1 MAFNKKKTE
10 RTGAPADMKKFI
22 RTARVLGVIA
32 AILIVLSAAAFCM
45 GYIKT
50 TRDYS
55 SRLATYND
63 EETHRSGPD
72 TSTFS
77 VNAVS
82 IYKRENFWSQYR
94 VILVPLMLAI
104 LGMTVAI
111 LALRQEVMV
120 NRFRSQHDNLT
131 GLFNRHTA
139 LTKLAGYSGSGKRYA
154 IILTDI
160 DNFKIINE
168 TYGHGN
174 GDRLMAEIA
183 SRLLAYCD
191 KQGLEC
197 CRYGGDEFL
206 VFVKDRRL
214 EGEDDR
220 LVRDIFELFKQPVLL
235 GADLVVPSA
244 SMGAANVRSDET
256 AEDAVLD
263 ADIALTRAKASG
275 KNLCMFYTEDM
286 RQSVKDITATKNSIA
301 SAVQNDGFYMVYQP
315 KVDVATGKVTGYE
328 ALVRMKNAAASPAV
342 FIPIAE
348 STGWIRQIGRIT
360 TEKAVK
366 QIAEWQKAGAVTHP
380 VSINFSAAQLGDKQ
394 FIQFLKEL
402 LKTSGVSNSLVE
414 IEITESLFMRDS
426 KQAEEL
432 MKEFGDMPVRLLMD
446 DFGTGYSSL
455 SYLTYI
461 PVSTIK
467 IDKSL
472 IDTYLVPGRDSF
484 IRDVI
489 NLSHDLGKKVTCE
502 GVETRGQYERLK
514 EFGCDVIQGYYFS
527 KPLPADAVPYFRVE
541 EAKL

>member
-22 RTARVLGVIA
+22 RTARLLGVIA
-32 AILIVLSAAAFCM
+32 AILIVLSAAVFCM

-63 EETHRSGPD
+63 EETHRSGLD
-72 TSTFS
+72 TSTS
-77 VNAVS
+77 SANAVS

-111 LALRQEVMV
+111 LALRQEVMI

-220 LVRDIFELFKQPVLL
+220 LVRDIFDLFKQPVLL
-235 GADLVVPSA
+235 GADLVVPST

-286 RQSVKDITATKNSIA
+286 RQSVKDITATKKF
-301 SAVQNDGFYMVYQP
+301 DC
-315 KVDVATGKVTGYE
+315 
-328 ALVRMKNAAASPAV
+328 
-342 FIPIAE
+342 
-348 STGWIRQIGRIT
+348 IGR
-360 TEKAVK
+360 
-366 QIAEWQKAGAVTHP
+366 AE
-380 VSINFSAAQLGDKQ
+380 
-394 FIQFLKEL
+394 
-402 LKTSGVSNSLVE
+402 
-414 IEITESLFMRDS
+414 
-426 KQAEEL
+426 
-432 MKEFGDMPVRLLMD
+432 
-446 DFGTGYSSL
+446 
-455 SYLTYI
+455 
-461 PVSTIK
+461 
-467 IDKSL
+467 
-472 IDTYLVPGRDSF
+472 
-484 IRDVI
+484 
-489 NLSHDLGKKVTCE
+489 
-502 GVETRGQYERLK
+502 
-514 EFGCDVIQGYYFS
+514 
-527 KPLPADAVPYFRVE
+527 
-541 EAKL
+541 